1 MIFVNVDVM
10 AKNLLKLVLR
20 EIKRF
25 TWRDYSDQDKECFHI
40 AQVGAMQE
48 LSSTVLFLKI
58 NFLSTKNV
66 TNTMKWNTKIPKV
79 LPPTFKKLILNSE
92 NYHIAGTINPHFK
105 YKKSN

>member
-25 TWRDYSDQDKECFHI
+25 TLSLRDYSDQDKECFHI

-48 LSSTVLFLKI
+48 LSSTVLFFLKI

-66 TNTMKWNTKIPKV
+66 TNTMK
-79 LPPTFKKLILNSE
+79 
-92 NYHIAGTINPHFK
+92 
-105 YKKSN
+105 